1 MEKSINQAN
10 FQLIDNYISDFSLKV
25 SRKIKNESE
34 LTINGSIGFG
44 IININENDM
53 IGQIEF
59 RQILTIQDGNEEV
72 ANISISMN
80 ALFKGS
86 NKLKINEFEEMLKI
100 NGATT
105 LSHLCRAYILSTT
118 AQSGMQPITTP
129 LINFQDF
136 FETATQE
143 NLDEIKSK

>member
-25 SRKIKNESE
+25 SRKIKNDSE

-44 IININENDM
+44 IININEDDM

-100 NGATT
+100 NGTTT
-105 LSHLCRAYILSTT
+105 LSHLCRAYILSAT

-143 NLDEIKSK
+143 NLDEIKSR